1 MSLSSLLG
9 ALFGFGLFLA
19 SIVTITDNYMSFLDF
34 HGAMIVFGGTIA
46 SAYMSFQTRYVNLA
60 FKAMWWMIKKPKST
74 REGLNTEIARLIKW
88 SYLVQQKGLPG
99 LENEVK
105 SMPGDDKILKFCVD
119 LLTTNYKPEDIRH
132 MIETAIEAQYERDV
146 APVAVLK
153 MMAGAAPAFG
163 MIGTL
168 VGMVVMM
175 QGLGEDFSKLG
186 VGLGVALLATLYA
199 VVYARLLCMPAAEK
213 LQQLE
218 EITRFRYYVIAEGI
232 VMLAEKQSPRYMQDR
247 LNSFLDPNI
256 HFNIDKQMSR

>member
-19 SIVTITDNYMSFLDF
+19 SIFTITDNYMSFLDF

-46 SAYMSFQTRYVNLA
+46 SAYMSFQARYVNIA
-60 FKAMWWMIKKPKST
+60 FKAMWWMVKKPKST

-88 SYLVQQKGLPG
+88 AYIVQAKGLPG
-99 LENEVK
+99 LETEVK
-105 SMPGDDKILKFCVD
+105 SMPANDPLVKYCVE
-119 LLTTNYKPEDIRH
+119 LLTTNYKPEEIRE
-132 MIETAIEAQYERDV
+132 MVNTAIEAQYERDV

-175 QGLGEDFSKLG
+175 QGLGADFSKMG
-186 VGLGVALLATLYA
+186 GGLAVALLATLYA
-199 VVYARLLCMPAAEK
+199 VVYARLLCLPAAEK

-218 EITRFRYYVIAEGI
+218 EIFRFRNYLIAEGI
-232 VMLAEKQSPRYMQDR
+232 VMLAEKHSPRYMQDR
-247 LNSFLDPNI
+247 LNSFLDPAI
-256 HFNIDKQMSR
+256 HFNIDTQMSR

>member
-19 SIVTITDNYMSFLDF
+19 SIFTITSNYLSFLDF

-46 SAYMSFQTRYVNLA
+46 SAYMSFQARYVNIA
-60 FKAMWWMIKKPKST
+60 FKAMWWMIKKPRST
-74 REGLNTEIARLIKW
+74 REGLSTEIARLIKW
-88 SYLVQQKGLPG
+88 AYIVQSKGLQG
-99 LENEVK
+99 LENEIK
-105 SMPGDDKILKFCVD
+105 SVHPSEPLLKYCLELV
-119 LLTTNYKPEDIRH
+119 TTNYKPEELRA
-132 MIETAIEAQYERDV
+132 MLETAVEAQFERNV

-175 QGLGEDFSKLG
+175 QGLGNDIASMG
-186 VGLGVALLATLYA
+186 MGLATALLATLYA

-213 LQQLE
+213 LQQKE
-218 EITRFRYYVIAEGI
+218 EIERFRNYLITEGL
-232 VMLAEKQSPRYMQDR
+232 VMLAEKHSPRFMQDR
-247 LNSFLDPNI
+247 LNSFLDPDT
-256 HFNIDKQMSR
+256 HFNLDRQGGR

>member
-19 SIVTITDNYMSFLDF
+19 SIVTITDNYASFLDF

-46 SAYMSFQTRYVNLA
+46 SAYMSFQARYVNIA
-60 FKAMWWMIKKPKST
+60 FKAIWWMIKKPRST

-88 SYLVQQKGLPG
+88 AYIVQTKGMQG
-99 LENEVK
+99 LETEVR
-105 SMPGDDKILKFCVD
+105 SVQASEPLLKYCVD
-119 LLTTNYKPEDIRH
+119 LVTSNYKPEDLRK
-132 MIETAIEAQYERDV
+132 MLETAVESQFERNV

-175 QGLGEDFSKLG
+175 QGLGGDFSSMG
-186 VGLGVALLATLYA
+186 TGLAVALLATLYA
-199 VVYARLLCMPAAEK
+199 VVYARLVCLPAAEK
-213 LQQLE
+213 LQQKE
-218 EITRFRYYVIAEGI
+218 EIERFRNYLILEGL
-232 VMLAEKQSPRYMQDR
+232 VMLAEKQSPRFMQDR
-247 LNSFLDPNI
+247 LNSFLDPAI
-256 HFNIDKQMSR
+256 HFNIDRQMKR